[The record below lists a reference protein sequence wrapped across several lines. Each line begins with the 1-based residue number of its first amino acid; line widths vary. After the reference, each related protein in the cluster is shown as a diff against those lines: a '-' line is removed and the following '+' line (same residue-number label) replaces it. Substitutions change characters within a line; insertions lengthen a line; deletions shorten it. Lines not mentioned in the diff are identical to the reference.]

1 MIDLLK
7 RFELTPE
14 VICDVIKYQDGGVLV
29 HLYPVCGD
37 IFWRTHR
44 TLDLT
49 QRELREIL
57 EVVQKGYELK

>member
-1 MIDLLK
+1 MTKLLQ
-7 RFELTPE
+7 RFQLTPE
-14 VICDVIKYQDGGVLV
+14 VRCDVIRHQDERVLA

-37 IFWRTHR
+37 IYWKTHT

-57 EVVQKGYELK
+57 EVVQKGQERK